1 MNNHVEDI
9 IPLATMLRE
18 YDDAMFKKYEPELKI
33 IEDRLR
39 WLLDRLDAKNI
50 IDDTLNQLDNQTITY
65 PQADQIFKS
74 LGLFK
79 EERDRL
85 LGVTHDTR

>member
-1 MNNHVEDI
+1 MNNHLEDI

-18 YDDAMFKKYEPELKI
+18 YSDELLDKFEPELKI
-33 IEDRLR
+33 IENRLR
-39 WLLDRLDAKNI
+39 LLNQRLDSKNI
-50 IDDTLNQLDNQTITY
+50 VDDTLNALDNQTITY
-65 PQADQIFKS
+65 PQAEQVLKS
-74 LGLFK
+74 LGLHK